1 MIVDGPDGATLAIR
15 VVPRAGRTALAGVR
29 NGALL
34 IRLAAAPVDGA
45 ANAEL
50 LAFLA
55 RLLDLPR
62 QRLVLVAGDK
72 ARSKRVRVLGLSAA
86 TLGSKIDD
94 LVHGR

>member
-1 MIVDGPDGATLAIR
+1 MIVDSPDGAILDIR
-15 VVPRAGRTALAGVR
+15 VVPRAGRTALAGMR

-62 QRLVLVAGDK
+62 PRLLLVAGER
-72 ARSKRVRVLGLSAA
+72 ARLKRVRVLGMTAA
-86 TLGSKIDD
+86 ALGPKIDD
-94 LVHGR
+94 LVNGR